1 MRRREFIR
9 LAGAAAAWPLVARA
23 QQERTDSAPRRA
35 TAVHARIL
43 NVAKCSPVREST
55 KCRFRPRRHST
66 ANVSSAARTFGS
78 RTAVR
83 SSPSACVC
91 RAARRTT
98 SKAALNNK
106 NSQSRGCFGGCGLL
120 AGSVLY
126 FESRVISPLR
136 ASGCKSAAN
145 ASAISLA

>member
-35 TAVHARIL
+35 TAVHDRIL

-83 SSPSACVC
+83 SRPHVCVVP
-91 RAARRTT
+91 RGARQA
-98 SKAALNNK
+98 KPHLNNK